1 MAKTRKN
8 AKTIMSKAEV
18 VKISKNAVK
27 SIAEKKFMNV
37 NNALTGVEPTQ
48 ITGNDYISTIAFST
62 TTGDSDD
69 GTPISYG
76 GASVNEML
84 CLKPFKSTDADAD
97 LRMFAPLGKQVQPVS
112 CKSRWRIN
120 RQFANIDQA
129 LDSAS
134 GAPDFP
140 INMAEN
146 CPVVCRLVRVSPKL
160 QSGTDTVISP
170 ADDLF
175 QDEYGRK
182 FGVDDST
189 FNEKEMLFYK
199 VNTRRYTVI
208 EDKKFILRPPLTLQY
223 QSVGRSANSGTATVW
238 TPIIQNTN
246 ANCEKYLTT
255 YDQLTAKKNGTVFYA
270 DPTASGTKNATTG
283 NKRSYYFYHFAYQ
296 GADAITGS
304 GADRIKGPTDIV
316 IDLVNTT
323 KFIDV

>member
-1 MAKTRKN
+1 MPKTRKN
-8 AKTIMSKAEV
+8 AKKPTMSKAEI

-37 NNALTGVEPTQ
+37 NNALTGIEPIQ

-62 TTGDSDD
+62 TTGQSDD
-69 GTPISYG
+69 NTPLSYG
-76 GASVNEML
+76 GAPVNEML
-84 CLKPFKSTDADAD
+84 CLNPFKSTDADVD
-97 LRMFAPLGKQVQPVS
+97 LRMFAPLGKSVQPVS

-120 RQFANIDQA
+120 RQFAQIDPT
-129 LDSAS
+129 LDSS
-134 GAPDFP
+134 VPDFP
-140 INMAEN
+140 KNMAEN

-160 QSGTDTVISP
+160 QSGTDTIISP

-199 VNTRRYTVI
+199 VNTRRYSVI
-208 EDKKFILRPPLTLQY
+208 EDKVFTLRPPLTLQY
-223 QSVGRSANSGTATVW
+223 IPQWNVGEATHY
-238 TPIIQNTN
+238 TPVVANTN
-246 ANCEKYLTT
+246 GNCEKYLTT

-270 DPTASGTKNATTG
+270 DPTLTAVKNATTG

-304 GADRIKGPTDIV
+304 GNDRIKGPTDIV
-316 IDLVNTT
+316 IDLVNST